1 MNIIT
6 KLTTG
11 GIAAAALT
19 IGFAAPAAAQYYPG
33 PGGNG
38 NVVIGA
44 VLDSILRGTI
54 SGGYG
59 APYGGSGQYGGG
71 YNQSSERYLIDQCA
85 RATEQRLNNQSGNR
99 YGSGFRVVQVD
110 RLERTRKGNL
120 RIYGTAANNNY
131 QGNYGGYGGGYNQP
145 YGGGYNQPYGG
156 QYGGNYAQGQQ
167 YRFNCK
173 VDNRGRI
180 TDLRVDRGQDGYN
193 QGYRY

>member
-1 MNIIT
+1 MNIFT

-19 IGFAAPAAAQYYPG
+19 VGFAAPAAAQYYPG

-44 VLDSILRGTI
+44 VLDALLRGNV
-54 SGGYG
+54 GGYGGTYG
-59 APYGGSGQYGGG
+59 APYGGYGG

-85 RATEQRLNNQSGNR
+85 RATEQRLNNQVNSR

-120 RIYGTAANNNY
+120 RVYGTAANNSY

-145 YGGGYNQPYGG
+145 YGGYNAPYASGS
-156 QYGGNYAQGQQ
+156 Q
-167 YRFNCK
+167 YRFSCK

-180 TDLRVDRGQDGYN
+180 SDLDVNGARYGYN